1 MILPIWHRR
10 VPRKLD
16 PASPP
21 PPREY
26 IIRVLIPCYTES
38 LTIVKDVVLA
48 AADALL
54 PEKCKR
60 TVYLLDDGKDAEKA
74 AWVAEQV
81 QQASAW
87 FLLCSSAATASVCS
101 AQATHC
107 QQHNAAPACDVL
119 LCCCWTCHERCA
131 CTSLPA

>member
-1 MILPIWHRR
+1 M
-10 VPRKLD
+10 
-16 PASPP
+16 
-21 PPREY
+21 
-26 IIRVLIPCYTES
+26 LIPCYTES

-81 QQASAW
+81 YQAFAMH
-87 FLLCSSAATASVCS
+87 
-101 AQATHC
+101 HC
-107 QQHNAAPACDVL
+107 DHCHPVQW
-119 LCCCWTCHERCA
+119 LCCT
-131 CTSLPA
+131 LPAPPCSTCLW